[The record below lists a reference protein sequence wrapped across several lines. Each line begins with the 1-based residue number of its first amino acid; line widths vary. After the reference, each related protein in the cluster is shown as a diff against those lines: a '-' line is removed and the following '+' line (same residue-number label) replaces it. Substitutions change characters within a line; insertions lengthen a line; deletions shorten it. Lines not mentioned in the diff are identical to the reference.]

1 MSLRGKRLGAYPVYL
16 LLEGAASL
24 FLSLTYAVNMVYQ
37 VQVAHL
43 NPLQLVL
50 IGTALEGTCLLLQ
63 VPTGIFADV
72 VSRRRSILLGILFL
86 GLGGILQGMF
96 ALFATILLS
105 SVVAGIGYCFLG
117 GAEEAWIAGE
127 VGEERVAHVFL
138 RGAQVGQAFS
148 LAGVLLGTGLA
159 LLRLDLPLLT
169 GGALMV
175 ALAAALA
182 LVMPER
188 HFTPARGEEQLSW
201 QSLTGMLRQSTRL
214 VRHSPLL
221 LTIVVVALFGGMSS
235 EGFDRLNVAHFLQD
249 FTVPALGPLAP
260 VAWFGGMKVVA
271 TLLGLVA
278 VEIARRRIAQERATT
293 LARVL
298 LVLDALLVASMVAFG
313 LARSFALALVAYWGV
328 SVLRNTID
336 PLYTAWLT
344 RSAPAEIRATV
355 ISMSGQ
361 MDALGQVAAGPVV
374 GVIGLLRSLRA
385 ALVLTGVLLTPAVV
399 LYARV
404 LRKQSPLA
412 TGEPAMVVGEDF
424 TMQVSPA
431 DVSAN
436 ADP

>member
-24 FLSLTYAVNMVYQ
+24 FLSLTYAVNIVYQ

-86 GLGGILQGMF
+86 GLGGILQGAF
-96 ALFATILLS
+96 SLFATILLS

-117 GAEEAWIAGE
+117 GAEEAWIADE
-127 VGEERVAHVFL
+127 VGEERVANVFL
-138 RGAQVGQAFS
+138 RGAQVGQACS
-148 LAGVLLGTGLA
+148 LAGVVLGTGLA

-169 GGALMV
+169 GGALMI

-188 HFTPARGEEQLSW
+188 HVAPAHGGERPTW
-201 QSLTGMLRQSTRL
+201 QAMTSTLRQSTRL
-214 VRHSPLL
+214 LRHSPLL

-249 FTVPALGPLAP
+249 FSMPSFGPLAP
-260 VAWFGGMKVVA
+260 VAWFGVMKIVA
-271 TLLGLVA
+271 TLLGLVV
-278 VEIARRRIAQERATT
+278 VEIARRLMAQESSKT
-293 LARVL
+293 LVRVL
-298 LVLDALLVASMVAFG
+298 LALDVLLVASMVAFG
-313 LARSFALALVAYWGV
+313 LARGFVLALVAYWGV
-328 SVLRNTID
+328 SILRTTSN

-344 RSAPAEIRATV
+344 RSAPAELRATV

-374 GVIGLLRSLRA
+374 GVIGLLRSLRV
-385 ALVLTGVLLTPAVV
+385 ALVMTGMLLSPAVLL
-399 LYARV
+399 YASA
-404 LRKQSPLA
+404 LRKESPLA
-412 TGEPAMVVGEDF
+412 AGEPAMVEG
-424 TMQVSPA
+424 QS
-431 DVSAN
+431 SS
-436 ADP
+436 